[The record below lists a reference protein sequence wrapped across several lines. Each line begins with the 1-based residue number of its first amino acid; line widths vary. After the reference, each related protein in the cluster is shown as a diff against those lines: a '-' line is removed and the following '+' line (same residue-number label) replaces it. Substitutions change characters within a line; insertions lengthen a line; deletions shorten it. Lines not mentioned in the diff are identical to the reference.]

1 MYCGNNANHPDLL
14 NGKKTVGTRYG
25 CLLKGKSFGF
35 EQPIDENFLKPYVP
49 IDNTK
54 KYCGGANLLPD
65 GYDRFG
71 GLYECYLKG
80 IGVGKKLKAESSR
93 KPKKSKKNKKRK
105 SKKE

>member
-1 MYCGNNANHPDLL
+1 MYCGNNSNHPDLL
-14 NGKKTVGTRYG
+14 NGKKTIGTRYG

-35 EQPIDENFLKPYVP
+35 EQPVDKNFLNPYVP

-54 KYCGGANLLPD
+54 KYCGGSNVLPD

-80 IGVGKKLKAESSR
+80 IGVGKRLKAECFN
-93 KPKKSKKNKKRK
+93 KKKKLKKSKKSR
-105 SKKE
+105 

>member
-14 NGKKTVGTRYG
+14 NGKKTIGTRYG

-35 EQPIDENFLKPYVP
+35 EQPVDENFLKPYIP
-49 IDNTK
+49 IDKTK
-54 KYCGGANLLPD
+54 KYCGGSNVLPN

-80 IGVGKKLKAESSR
+80 IGVGKKLKAESS
-93 KPKKSKKNKKRK
+93 KS
-105 SKKE
+105 SY